1 MLDKSVFASDRR
13 HRKCSN
19 DSDTREK
26 HIERSLVKEVKHHGG
41 LALKFISP
49 GWDGVPDRIVLFPGG
64 KMAFIELKAPGKKM
78 RPLQMRRKHQLEKY
92 GFRVYCIDDVEMIGG
107 IIDEIRTGM

>member
-1 MLDKSVFASDRR
+1 MDEKKIEHDLVSMV
-13 HRKCSN
+13 RKN
-19 DSDTREK
+19 N
-26 HIERSLVKEVKHHGG
+26 GM
-41 LALKFISP
+41 ALKFVSP
-49 GWDGVPDRIVLFPGG
+49 GCDGVPDRIVLFPGG

-78 RPLQMRRKHQLEKY
+78 RPLQMRRKRQLERI